1 MTLTIIVPHQ
11 NVLMVV
17 IPLVLSV
24 YTHFWNP
31 IGFPTFHND
40 EGEYL
45 ARSMHVL
52 AGLGFQDQSFYDHP
66 YFGQLFLG
74 SIFWLIDYPHSLHPS
89 VSNIQTVEALYII
102 PRMLMGLL
110 AVVDTLLIYKISE
123 HHYNRNVAFIASILF
138 AVMPITW
145 LTRRIFLDSIQLPF
159 LLSSILL
166 SDYANPNNK
175 KNAVLTLLSGTCLG
189 IAIFTKLPAF
199 TMIPLVGFLIHN
211 KTKNHRVFLVLW
223 LIPVILIPMIWP
235 TYALSIGEFHQ
246 WIAGVLLQL
255 HRISQ
260 PLVDSIN
267 AFFKDDPILLLLA
280 AAGMVFAAIK
290 RDYFILLWA
299 IPFLIFLYYIGYVSL
314 FHLIPLLPVLCIA
327 AARLIEYLPNKIK
340 NKKIQRLLPFAAISG
355 IAIFGLVS
363 ISMLLT
369 TDLNSSQFKAAAFVM
384 RYLPL
389 PDNSQL
395 KNDKVTII
403 SDPFYSWIPEYV
415 FGKNEDYMSYDSK
428 QPLKNNKILLVVDW
442 GFINA
447 MLGHGKH
454 AGLLQNNYNKTH
466 NIFSVEETQKYNFS
480 TYPYTNLAEHAT
492 EQRIQIR
499 TNY

>member
-1 MTLTIIVPHQ
+1 MVIIP
-11 NVLMVV
+11 V
-17 IPLVLSV
+17 ILST

-31 IGFPTFHND
+31 LGFPAFHND

-52 AGLGFQDQSFYDHP
+52 VGLGFQDQSFYDHP

-89 VSNIQTVEALYII
+89 VWDMQTVEALYMI
-102 PRMLMGLL
+102 PRMLMGFL

-159 LLSSILL
+159 LLSSILM
-166 SDYANPNNK
+166 SDYAKNSNNK
-175 KNAVLTLLSGTCLG
+175 KKTVLTLLSGTCLG
-189 IAIFTKLPAF
+189 LAIFTKLPAF
-199 TMIPLVGFLIHN
+199 TMIPLVAFLIHN
-211 KTKNHRVFLVLW
+211 KTKNQRVLLAVW

-235 TYALSIGEFHQ
+235 AYALSIGEFHQ
-246 WIAGVLLQL
+246 WIAGVSLQL

-267 AFFKDDPILLLLA
+267 AFFKDDPILLLLG
-280 AAGMVFAAIK
+280 AAGMAFAAIK
-290 RDYFILLWA
+290 RDYFLLLWV
-299 IPFLIFLYYIGYVSL
+299 IPFLIFLYYLGYVSL
-314 FHLIPLLPVLCIA
+314 FYFIPLLPPLCIA
-327 AARLIEYLPNKIK
+327 AARLVEYLPKKIK
-340 NKKIQRLLPFAAISG
+340 NKEVQQVLPFAVISG

-369 TDLNSSQFKAAAFVM
+369 TDLNSSHFKAATFVV
-384 RYLPL
+384 RYLPHT
-389 PDNSQL
+389 DNSQF

-403 SDPFYSWIPEYV
+403 SDPFYSWIPQYV
-415 FGKNEDYMSYDSK
+415 FGKNEDYLSYDSK
-428 QPLKNNKILLVVDW
+428 QPPMTNRILLVVDW

-447 MLGHGKH
+447 MLGHDKH
-454 AGLLQNNYNKTH
+454 AVLLQNNYNKTH
-466 NIFSVEETQKYNFS
+466 NILSIVEEARKYDFNM
-480 TYPYTNLAEHAT
+480 YPYTNLAEHPM
-492 EQRIQIR
+492 EQRILIR